1 MDCHTVSVF
10 MDMFFFLRKWFFKPH
25 DVTFFKLLRA
35 LPLDSHL
42 ALISEM
48 TYNVSSGTLNTTIPI
63 PGIKNSRQPLKMP
76 CQQTFSLHL
85 LQMELCQ
92 LKPGVIVYMY
102 AACD

>member
-1 MDCHTVSVF
+1 

-63 PGIKNSRQPLKMP
+63 PTGALLLDPTEKENSDFKPG
-76 CQQTFSLHL
+76 
-85 LQMELCQ
+85 QME
-92 LKPGVIVYMY
+92 P
-102 AACD
+102 A